1 MSRVVRT
8 GGLAVL
14 VVLTLIVAGCNSPT
28 APPAATQSP
37 ATQRPATQPPA
48 ATSAPA
54 TQAPAATEPAAEPT
68 AAPTTA
74 PTEPPAVEAS
84 PTTPRETVTFVWA
97 PGSVTPADADDV
109 AEIVKDLRSNPGILG
124 GNGDEIAINV
134 SYDPTV
140 ITVEEI
146 MAILDDLGHP
156 VQVQ

>member
-14 VVLTLIVAGCNSPT
+14 VVLTWIVAGCNSPT

-37 ATQRPATQPPA
+37 ATQRPATQVPAA
-48 ATSAPA
+48 ATSAPVA
-54 TQAPAATEPAAEPT
+54 TATAPATEPTTLPT
-68 AAPTTA
+68 AA

-109 AEIVKDLRSNPGILG
+109 AEIVKDLRANPGILG

-146 MAILDDLGHP
+146 MEILDDLGHP